1 MLFLRSHFVSFIYPK
16 GFSSILEIFV
26 RLSVRKSFFVWY
38 VLLVEDYL
46 MVFVTRTKL
55 HTNLL
60 NRFLIKINTRESIY
74 KVIVLSISGTK
85 YQNVVGKT
93 L

>member
-1 MLFLRSHFVSFIYPK
+1 
-16 GFSSILEIFV
+16 
-26 RLSVRKSFFVWY
+26 
-38 VLLVEDYL
+38 
-46 MVFVTRTKL
+46 MVFVMRTKL

-60 NRFLIKINTRESIY
+60 NRFLIKINMRESIY